1 MVRNENAGKQAKG
14 QKICRKKN
22 QQKKCI
28 KKTQWI
34 NNHAEIRTYTM
45 TASSAWGQL
54 PDHWALLLLD
64 NSYRTI
70 KILTAFFSAIHAIW
84 SLSSCIYHEFKEIL
98 RKISLSKYFKA
109 ISLYFCVYS
118 LSGLTAARYIYTSSS
133 SSLFALDFKSPFS
146 LQWSGKSSATR
157 IPGHLLNET
166 LSCACR
172 SLSVVWETD
181 RDSQIVNIV
190 WQTMNKDI
198 SLSWTKHDSAA
209 QNLKSCWKCTLTSQW
224 MRKLKRYIKILPTR
238 VSASPRDTRRDKF
251 IGRSL
256 REE

>member
-14 QKICRKKN
+14 QNICRKKN

-98 RKISLSKYFKA
+98 RKISLSEYFKA

-118 LSGLTAARYIYTSSS
+118 LSGLTAARFIYMSSS
-133 SSLFALDFKSPFS
+133 SSLLALGNKSPFS
-146 LQWSGKSSATR
+146 LKWSFDGKSSPER
-157 IPGHLLNET
+157 IPSHLLNET

-172 SLSVVWETD
+172 SLSVIWEID
-181 RDSQIVNIV
+181 RDSPIVNIV
-190 WQTMNKDI
+190 WQTMNQDI
-198 SLSWTKHDSAA
+198 SLSWIKHDSAPHI
-209 QNLKSCWKCTLTSQW
+209 LKSCWKCTLMSHW
-224 MRKLKRYIKILPTR
+224 MRKPKRCIEILPTR
-238 VSASPRDTRRDKF
+238 VSASLF
-251 IGRSL
+251 
-256 REE
+256 

>member
-1 MVRNENAGKQAKG
+1 MQKSREAVNGPKWEYGERSQRA
-14 QKICRKKN
+14 KICRKKN
-22 QQKKCI
+22 KQKEGI
-28 KKTQWI
+28 EKTQLI
-34 NNHAEIRTYTM
+34 NNYAEIRTYTVI
-45 TASSAWGQL
+45 ASSAWGQL

-146 LQWSGKSSATR
+146 LQWSGKSSAKR

-172 SLSVVWETD
+172 SLSVVWEID
-181 RDSQIVNIV
+181 RDSPIVNIV
-190 WQTMNKDI
+190 WQTMNQDI
-198 SLSWTKHDSAA
+198 SLSWIKHDSAPHI
-209 QNLKSCWKCTLTSQW
+209 LKSCWKCTLTSHW
-224 MRKLKRYIKILPTR
+224 MRKPKRYIESVK
-238 VSASPRDTRRDKF
+238 SN
-251 IGRSL
+251 
-256 REE
+256 

>member
-1 MVRNENAGKQAKG
+1 MVEKHDYSHSADAEWWGFILFVRLELVIAKISRNCKGSAMRIQGNKPKGKKYV
-14 QKICRKKN
+14 K
-22 QQKKCI
+22 KKCI

-98 RKISLSKYFKA
+98 RKISLSEYFKA

-118 LSGLTAARYIYTSSS
+118 LSGLTAARYIYTSSY
-133 SSLFALDFKSPFS
+133 SSLRALDFKSPF
-146 LQWSGKSSATR
+146 
-157 IPGHLLNET
+157 
-166 LSCACR
+166 
-172 SLSVVWETD
+172 
-181 RDSQIVNIV
+181 
-190 WQTMNKDI
+190 
-198 SLSWTKHDSAA
+198 
-209 QNLKSCWKCTLTSQW
+209 
-224 MRKLKRYIKILPTR
+224 
-238 VSASPRDTRRDKF
+238 
-251 IGRSL
+251 
-256 REE
+256 

>member
-1 MVRNENAGKQAKG
+1 M
-14 QKICRKKN
+14 I
-22 QQKKCI
+22 
-28 KKTQWI
+28 
-34 NNHAEIRTYTM
+34 
-45 TASSAWGQL
+45 ASSAWGQL

-98 RKISLSKYFKA
+98 RKISLSEYFKA

-133 SSLFALDFKSPFS
+133 SSLLALDFKSPFS
-146 LQWSGKSSATR
+146 LQWSFDGKSSPAR
-157 IPGHLLNET
+157 IPIYLLYVT

-172 SLSVVWETD
+172 SLSFVWEID
-181 RDSQIVNIV
+181 RDSPIVNIV

-198 SLSWTKHDSAA
+198 SLSWTKHDNAP
-209 QNLKSCWKCTLTSQW
+209 QNLKSCWKCALKSHW
-224 MRKLKRYIKILPTR
+224 MRKPKRYIDILPTR
-238 VSASPRDTRRDKF
+238 VSTSLCDLRDTRRDQF
-251 IGRSL
+251 IGRSF

>member
-70 KILTAFFSAIHAIW
+70 KVLTALAFFSAIHAFW
-84 SLSSCIYHEFKEIL
+84 SLSSCVYHEFKEIL
-98 RKISLSKYFKA
+98 RKIS
-109 ISLYFCVYS
+109 YFCVYS
-118 LSGLTAARYIYTSSS
+118 LSAGLTAARCIYTSSS
-133 SSLFALDFKSPFS
+133 SSLLALDFKSPFS
-146 LQWSGKSSATR
+146 LQWSFDGKSSPAR
-157 IPGHLLNET
+157 IPSHLLNET
-166 LSCACR
+166 LSFASR
-172 SLSVVWETD
+172 SLSVVWEID
-181 RDSQIVNIV
+181 RNSPIVNIV
-190 WQTMNKDI
+190 WQTMNQDI
-198 SLSWTKHDSAA
+198 SLSWIKHDSAPHI
-209 QNLKSCWKCTLTSQW
+209 LKSS
-224 MRKLKRYIKILPTR
+224 
-238 VSASPRDTRRDKF
+238 
-251 IGRSL
+251 
-256 REE
+256 